1 MRTMPTNL
9 QAEPSYPGIDGMVM
23 LSIRDP
29 EWTGHLKHPEC
40 GIEEPHRTDECG
52 LWQGGKVPNPSDLAD
67 TQQDHP
73 TDHIY
78 EYGQTY
84 EEIMEDG
91 KEGRSR

>member
-1 MRTMPTNL
+1 MSKKET
-9 QAEPSYPGIDGMVM
+9 AEVFMQFAERELGWKFIDVTPKDKNAADRS
-23 LSIRDP
+23 SI
-29 EWTGHLKHPEC
+29 KA
-40 GIEEPHRTDECG
+40 
-52 LWQGGKVPNPSDLAD
+52 AD